1 MDYKLYTLTDEEL
14 KELRDS
20 IDTEVFN
27 RKKKK
32 EKELTEA
39 FEKAWKDI
47 EDAGLDIYYDGD
59 DILIHFDDIYVN

>member
-1 MDYKLYTLTDEEL
+1 MDYKLYTLTNEEL
-14 KELRDS
+14 KELKDS

-47 EDAGLDIYYDGD
+47 ENAGLNIYLSDGD
-59 DILIHFDDIYVN
+59 IEVYFNEIYIE

>member
-14 KELRDS
+14 KALRDN

-27 RKKKK
+27 RQKRK

-39 FEKAWKDI
+39 FEKAWKAV
-47 EDAGLDIYYDGD
+47 EDAGLDIYCFD
-59 DILIHFDDIYVN
+59 DIPIHFDNIYFD